1 MNSNRIE
8 SKFKTRRGQKNNS
21 KNEKNGGVKVED
33 QMMLMAFGML
43 GGLLIIS
50 FLYEV
55 LQTRRMY
62 HLEKMMG
69 DAILKIDTDIE
80 KLRNELIDKRFR

>member
-1 MNSNRIE
+1 M
-8 SKFKTRRGQKNNS
+8 
-21 KNEKNGGVKVED
+21 ED
-33 QMMLMAFGML
+33 QMLLMAFGML

-50 FLYEV
+50 FIYDV

-62 HLEKMMG
+62 HLEKILG
-69 DAILKIDTDIE
+69 DAILKIDADIE

>member
-1 MNSNRIE
+1 
-8 SKFKTRRGQKNNS
+8 
-21 KNEKNGGVKVED
+21 
-33 QMMLMAFGML
+33 MMLMAFGML

-62 HLEKMMG
+62 HLEKMIG

>member
-1 MNSNRIE
+1 
-8 SKFKTRRGQKNNS
+8 
-21 KNEKNGGVKVED
+21 
-33 QMMLMAFGML
+33 MMLMAFGML

-62 HLEKMMG
+62 HLEKMIG
-69 DAILKIDTDIE
+69 DAILKLDQDVE

>member
-1 MNSNRIE
+1 M
-8 SKFKTRRGQKNNS
+8 
-21 KNEKNGGVKVED
+21 ED
-33 QMMLMAFGML
+33 QMMLLAFGMI

-62 HLEKMMG
+62 QLESMIG
-69 DAILKIDTDIE
+69 DAILKLDQDIE
-80 KLRNELIDKRFR
+80 KLRNELIDKRF

>member
-1 MNSNRIE
+1 
-8 SKFKTRRGQKNNS
+8 
-21 KNEKNGGVKVED
+21 
-33 QMMLMAFGML
+33 MLMAFGML

-50 FLYEV
+50 FFYDV

-62 HLEKMMG
+62 HLEKVIG

>member
-1 MNSNRIE
+1 M
-8 SKFKTRRGQKNNS
+8 
-21 KNEKNGGVKVED
+21 ED
-33 QMMLMAFGML
+33 QMFLLAFGMI

-62 HLEKMMG
+62 QLESMIG
-69 DAILKIDTDIE
+69 DAILKLDQDIE
-80 KLRNELIDKRFR
+80 KLRNELIDKRF

>member
-1 MNSNRIE
+1 M
-8 SKFKTRRGQKNNS
+8 
-21 KNEKNGGVKVED
+21 ED
-33 QMMLMAFGML
+33 QMMLLAFGMI

-62 HLEKMMG
+62 HLESMIG
-69 DAILKIDTDIE
+69 DAILKLDQDVE
-80 KLRNELIDKRFR
+80 KLRNELIDKRF